1 MHEDGRPVGDDE
13 IKELPEL
20 NSTTS
25 IEGEFCESGDNLTC
39 PGQRVS
45 RIDDENQFQAKEC

>member
-1 MHEDGRPVGDDE
+1 MHEDGRPVGDHKIE
-13 IKELPEL
+13 ELPEL

-25 IEGEFCESGDNLTC
+25 VEGEFCESGDNLTS

-45 RIDDENQFQAKEC
+45 RIDDEN